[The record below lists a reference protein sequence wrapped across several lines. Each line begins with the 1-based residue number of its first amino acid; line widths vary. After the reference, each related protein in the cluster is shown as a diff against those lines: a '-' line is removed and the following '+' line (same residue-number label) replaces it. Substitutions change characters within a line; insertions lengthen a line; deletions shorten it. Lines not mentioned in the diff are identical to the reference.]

1 MKTRFSGSVLEKI
14 GNSRTLTVAFSSYDE
29 HRGANGKFDFYGLT
43 RRNDTDVILVRDVVN
58 SWYFS
63 IDASDRRG
71 NTRAALMRYLS
82 EITIGYDRVICLGTS
97 MGAFGA
103 IAFGAEI
110 GADIILAFSPQI
122 NISLKSLDSFG
133 NYNFRRE
140 MEMINAMSWTAP
152 YLDLSKITTRKGRNI
167 HAFFGKSDEFDI
179 HLIEMVRPNP
189 HFDII
194 PLDHVN
200 HGLIHALNASG
211 VTPKILD
218 EAIIHGRIFQPRVRT
233 RSRFIART

>member
-1 MKTRFSGSVLEKI
+1 MWV
-14 GNSRTLTVAFSSYDE
+14 
-29 HRGANGKFDFYGLT
+29 
-43 RRNDTDVILVRDVVN
+43 
-58 SWYFS
+58 
-63 IDASDRRG
+63 
-71 NTRAALMRYLS
+71 
-82 EITIGYDRVICLGTS
+82 
-97 MGAFGA
+97 
-103 IAFGAEI
+103 
-110 GADIILAFSPQI
+110 
-122 NISLKSLDSFG
+122 KSLDSFG

-211 VTPKILD
+211 VTPKSLMRRLYT
-218 EAIIHGRIFQPRVRT
+218 AGSFSLAQNWRPFAK
-233 RSRFIART
+233 S